1 MKFLA
6 VATLGRPLN
15 PPSLGDFEQ
24 EILSESPPDLGGW
37 GAEALNTEAKK
48 LYRIHVKLTLTKS
61 LNAIAVTLHRPLI

>member
-1 MKFLA
+1 M
-6 VATLGRPLN
+6 
-15 PPSLGDFEQ
+15 GDFEQ

-48 LYRIHVKLTLTKS
+48 LYRIHVNLTLTKS